1 MNFDQ
6 VTQTE
11 IVIIFIFLFVSA
23 CKVVPPVN
31 WSALVP
37 NKGNSLSYYLKA
49 FINFRPVLKWIK
61 EWILNVNHPGFC
73 YICLLGLRV
82 LFLIR
87 HIYTADGAP
96 DRCIFYSKHRLFPFK
111 L

>member
-11 IVIIFIFLFVSA
+11 IVIIFICLFVSA
-23 CKVVPPVN
+23 CKVVLPPVN
-31 WSALVP
+31 WSALLP
-37 NKGNSLSYYLKA
+37 NKGNTLPYYLIAKMDKGMD
-49 FINFRPVLKWIK
+49 PKCQSLW
-61 EWILNVNHPGFC
+61 
-73 YICLLGLRV
+73 LLGLRV

-87 HIYTADGAP
+87 DIYTADGEP
-96 DRCIFYSKHRLFPFK
+96 DGCRFYSKHPLFPFK